1 MMVIAFPPGLKIC
14 MFIMI
19 LKCFIFEI
27 GKLGHYQNIIRVK
40 RKYTHSSF
48 NIKNFISAFKFRS
61 V

>member
-1 MMVIAFPPGLKIC
+1 M
-14 MFIMI
+14 
-19 LKCFIFEI
+19 KCLRFEI

-40 RKYTHSSF
+40 KQQQKKKHTHSSF